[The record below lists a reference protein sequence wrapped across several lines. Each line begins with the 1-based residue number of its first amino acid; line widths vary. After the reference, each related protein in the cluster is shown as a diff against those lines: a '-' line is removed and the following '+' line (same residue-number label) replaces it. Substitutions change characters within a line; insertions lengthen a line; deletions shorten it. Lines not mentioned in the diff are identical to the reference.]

1 MTNTLRSV
9 ASVTRT
15 TSTVLLCLG
24 LLAVPLTAC
33 SGSSS
38 SDGNKGSAGEGSGTA
53 GATAGDGDTAGAT
66 SSSAGAT
73 GSSAGATD
81 SSAGATG
88 SSAGAP
94 GSAGAGTG
102 TGTMDAVTECTA
114 LYAAE
119 CKQAFKCLTAD
130 DLAQANI
137 GATEA
142 DCRTSL
148 TDCSPDAAACNPG
161 ETYHGDQAEACVNA
175 LGALSCDDF
184 IAFLGSETP
193 PDACN
198 TVCQ

>member
-1 MTNTLRSV
+1 MAKTLRSV
-9 ASVTRT
+9 ASVTRK
-15 TSTVLLCLG
+15 TSAVLLCLG

-38 SDGNKGSAGEGSGTA
+38 SDGAKGSAGNAGDGSVVGTA
-53 GATAGDGDTAGAT
+53 GATDGA
-66 SSSAGAT
+66 SAGTT
-73 GSSAGATD
+73 GSSAGAT
-81 SSAGATG
+81 
-88 SSAGAP
+88 

-119 CKQAFKCLTAD
+119 CTQAFKCLTAD
-130 DLAQANI
+130 ELAQANI

-142 DCRTSL
+142 ECKTTL

-184 IAFLGSETP
+184 IAFLGSQTP
-193 PDACN
+193 PVECN